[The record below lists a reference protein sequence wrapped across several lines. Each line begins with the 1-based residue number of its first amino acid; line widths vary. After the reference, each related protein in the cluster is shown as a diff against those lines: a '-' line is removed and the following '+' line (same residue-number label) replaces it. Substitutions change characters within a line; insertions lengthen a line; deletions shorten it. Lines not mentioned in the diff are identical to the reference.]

1 MEQKSYTKGYYD
13 GVMDTLSR
21 VSKWL
26 DEDTVDSVREVLLK

>member
-26 DEDTVDSVREVLLK
+26 DEDTVNSLRDDLLK